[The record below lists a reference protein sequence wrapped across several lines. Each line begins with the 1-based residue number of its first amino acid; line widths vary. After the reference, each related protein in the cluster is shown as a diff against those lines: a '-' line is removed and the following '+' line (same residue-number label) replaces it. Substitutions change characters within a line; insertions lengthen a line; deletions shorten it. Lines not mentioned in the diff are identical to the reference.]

1 MSKSYYETLG
11 VSKTATK
18 DEIKKAFRKLAHQ
31 YHPDKQGGDEAKFKE
46 ANEAYQVLSDDQK
59 RAQYDQFGSAGPGG
73 FGGGFQGG
81 QGFGGFDFSGFQNG
95 QGMEFDLNDIFEG
108 FFGGG
113 GFGGRR
119 VVRGRNIQLG
129 LTLTFKES
137 ILGTKKKIKIPS
149 ESAMASKKEVEI
161 DIPGGIENG
170 QKMKL
175 SGYGESVQG
184 GQAHSTSSGQA
195 GDLYIFISV
204 PEHPVYRKEGYH
216 LVRTLEVKLTDAIL
230 GAKYD
235 IETLDG
241 NVSVKIPKGINTGT
255 ILRIKGEGVKVNSF
269 QSGDILLQIRVQ
281 IPSDLT
287 KEQKK
292 LIEELQ
298 KTDL

>member
-1 MSKSYYETLG
+1 MSKDYYQTLG

-46 ANEAYQVLSDDQK
+46 VNEAYQVLSDDQK
-59 RAQYDQFGSAGPGG
+59 RAQYDRFGSAGPNMGGGG
-73 FGGGFQGG
+73 FGGQ

-113 GFGGRR
+113 FGGQRIR
-119 VVRGRNIQLG
+119 RGRNIQLG
-129 LTLTFKES
+129 LSLSFKES
-137 ILGTKKKIKIPS
+137 IFGTKKKIKIPS
-149 ESAMASKKEVEI
+149 ESAMAGKKEVEI
-161 DIPGGIENG
+161 DIPGGIEHG

-175 SGYGESVQG
+175 SGYGENVSG
-184 GQAHSTSSGQA
+184 GQA
-195 GDLYIFISV
+195 GDLYLIISV

-216 LVRTLEVKLTDAIL
+216 LVRILEVKLTDAIL
-230 GAKYD
+230 GAKYE

-241 NVSVKIPKGINTGT
+241 NVTVKIPKGVNTGT
-255 ILRIKGEGVKVNSF
+255 LLRVKGEGVRVSAF
-269 QSGDILLQIRVQ
+269 QRGDILLQVKVL
-281 IPSDLT
+281 IPDSLS

-292 LIEELQ
+292 LIEEL
-298 KTDL
+298 KEKGL

>member
-1 MSKSYYETLG
+1 MSKDYYQTLG

-18 DEIKKAFRKLAHQ
+18 DEIKKAFRKKAHEF
-31 YHPDKQGGDEAKFKE
+31 HPDKQGGDEAKFKE

-59 RAQYDQFGSAGPGG
+59 RAQYDRFGSAGPNMGGGG
-73 FGGGFQGG
+73 FGGQ

-95 QGMEFDLNDIFEG
+95 QGGMEFDLNDIFEG

-113 GFGGRR
+113 GFNGRR
-119 VVRGRNIQLG
+119 VRRGRHIQLG

-137 ILGTKKKIKIPS
+137 IFGTKKKIKLPS
-149 ESAMASKKEVEI
+149 QSAMASKKEVEV
-161 DIPGGIENG
+161 DIPAGIENG
-170 QKMKL
+170 QQLRL
-175 SGYGESVQG
+175 SGYGEAVEG
-184 GQAHSTSSGQA
+184 GQA
-195 GDLYIFISV
+195 GDLYLIISV

-216 LVRTLEVKLTDAIL
+216 LVRTLEVKLTDALL

-241 NVSVKIPKGINTGT
+241 NVTVKIPKGINTGT
-255 ILRIKGEGVKVNSF
+255 LLRIKGEGVRAGGWDR
-269 QSGDILLQIRVQ
+269 GDILLQVKVL
-281 IPSDLT
+281 IPDSLS

-298 KTDL
+298 EKGL

>member
-1 MSKSYYETLG
+1 MSKDYYQTLG

-46 ANEAYQVLSDDQK
+46 VNEAYQVLSDDQK
-59 RAQYDQFGSAGPGG
+59 RASYDRFGSAGPNMGGGG
-73 FGGGFQGG
+73 FGGQ

-95 QGMEFDLNDIFEG
+95 QNMEFDLNDIFEG

-113 GFGGRR
+113 FGGQR
-119 VVRGRNIQLG
+119 VRRGRNIQLG
-129 LTLTFKES
+129 LSLTFKES
-137 ILGTKKKIKIPS
+137 IFGTKKKIKIPS
-149 ESAMASKKEVEI
+149 ESAMAGKKEVEI
-161 DIPGGIENG
+161 DIPGGIEHG

-175 SGYGESVQG
+175 SGYGEAVSG
-184 GQAHSTSSGQA
+184 GQT
-195 GDLYIFISV
+195 GDLYLIISV

-230 GAKYD
+230 GAKYE

-241 NVSVKIPKGINTGT
+241 NVTVKIPKGINTGT
-255 ILRIKGEGVKVNSF
+255 LLRVKGEGVRVNAF
-269 QSGDILLQIRVQ
+269 QKGDILLQVKVL
-281 IPSDLT
+281 IPDSLS

-298 KTDL
+298 EKGL

>member
-1 MSKSYYETLG
+1 MSKDYYQILG
-11 VSKTATK
+11 VSKSASK
-18 DEIKKAFRKLAHQ
+18 DEIKKAFRKKAHE
-31 YHPDKQGGDEAKFKE
+31 YHPDKQGGNEAKFKE

-59 RAQYDQFGSAGPGG
+59 RAQYDRFGSAGPNM
-73 FGGGFQGG
+73 GGGFQGG

-95 QGMEFDLNDIFEG
+95 QGGMEFDLNDIFEG

-113 GFGGRR
+113 FNGRR
-119 VVRGRNIQLG
+119 VRQGRHIQLG
-129 LTLTFKES
+129 LSLTFKES

-149 ESAMASKKEVEI
+149 QSAMASKKEVEI
-161 DIPGGIENG
+161 DIPGGIEHG

-175 SGYGESVQG
+175 SGYGEPMEG
-184 GQAHSTSSGQA
+184 GQP
-195 GDLYIFISV
+195 GDLYLIITV

-241 NVSVKIPKGINTGT
+241 NVKVKIPKGINTGT
-255 ILRIKGEGVKVNSF
+255 LLRVKGQGVKVNAF
-269 QSGDILLQIRVQ
+269 QRGDILLQVKIT
-281 IPSDLT
+281 IPDSLT

-298 KTDL
+298 EKGL

>member
-1 MSKSYYETLG
+1 MSKDYYQTLG

-31 YHPDKQGGDEAKFKE
+31 YHPDKEGGDEAKFKE

-59 RAQYDQFGSAGPGG
+59 RAQYDRFGSAGPNMGGGG
-73 FGGGFQGG
+73 FGGQ

-113 GFGGRR
+113 FGGQRIR
-119 VVRGRNIQLG
+119 KGRNIQLG
-129 LTLTFKES
+129 LSLTFKES
-137 ILGTKKKIKIPS
+137 IFGTKKKIKIPS
-149 ESAMASKKEVEI
+149 ESAMAGKKEVEI
-161 DIPGGIENG
+161 DIPGGIEHG

-175 SGYGESVQG
+175 SGYGENVSG
-184 GQAHSTSSGQA
+184 GQA
-195 GDLYIFISV
+195 GDLYLIISV

-230 GAKYD
+230 GAKYE

-241 NVSVKIPKGINTGT
+241 NVAVKIPKGINTGT
-255 ILRIKGEGVKVNSF
+255 LLRVKGEGVRVNAF
-269 QSGDILLQIRVQ
+269 QKGDILLQVKVL
-281 IPSDLT
+281 IPDSLS

-292 LIEELQ
+292 LVEELQ
-298 KTDL
+298 EKGL

>member
-1 MSKSYYETLG
+1 MSKNYYETLG

-31 YHPDKQGGDEAKFKE
+31 YHPDKEGGDEAKFKE

-59 RAQYDQFGSAGPGG
+59 RAQYDRFGSARPNMG
-73 FGGGFQGG
+73 GGGFGG

-113 GFGGRR
+113 FGGQRIR
-119 VVRGRNIQLG
+119 RGRNIQLG
-129 LTLTFKES
+129 LSLTFKES
-137 ILGTKKKIKIPS
+137 IFGTKKKIKIPS
-149 ESAMASKKEVEI
+149 ESAMAGKKEVEI
-161 DIPGGIENG
+161 DIPGGIEHG

-175 SGYGESVQG
+175 SGYGENVSG
-184 GQAHSTSSGQA
+184 GQA
-195 GDLYIFISV
+195 GDLYLIISV

-230 GAKYD
+230 GAKYE

-241 NVSVKIPKGINTGT
+241 EVSVKIPKGINTGT
-255 ILRIKGEGVKVNSF
+255 LLRVKGEGVRVNAF
-269 QSGDILLQIRVQ
+269 QKGDILLQVKVL
-281 IPSDLT
+281 IPDSLS

-298 KTDL
+298 EKGL

>member
-1 MSKSYYETLG
+1 MSKDYYQTLG

-46 ANEAYQVLSDDQK
+46 VNEAYQVLSDDQK
-59 RAQYDQFGSAGPGG
+59 RASYDRFGSAGPNMGGGG
-73 FGGGFQGG
+73 FGGQ

-95 QGMEFDLNDIFEG
+95 QNMEFDLNDIFEG

-113 GFGGRR
+113 FGGQR
-119 VVRGRNIQLG
+119 VRRGRNIQLG

-137 ILGTKKKIKIPS
+137 IFGTKKKIKIPS
-149 ESAMASKKEVEI
+149 ESAMAGKKEVEI
-161 DIPGGIENG
+161 DIPGGIEHG

-175 SGYGESVQG
+175 SGYGEAVSG
-184 GQAHSTSSGQA
+184 GQT
-195 GDLYIFISV
+195 GDLYLIITV
-204 PEHPVYRKEGYH
+204 AEHPVYRKEGYH

-241 NVSVKIPKGINTGT
+241 NVTVKIPKGINTGT
-255 ILRIKGEGVKVNSF
+255 LLRVKGEGVRVNAF
-269 QSGDILLQIRVQ
+269 QKGDILLQVKVL
-281 IPSDLT
+281 IPDSLS

-298 KTDL
+298 QKGL